1 LRISKSDAAQHRVAF
16 HVRCR
21 NQMTAIGIGPEAR
34 RRLSARRTAE
44 IVAEELRRQ
53 ILDGE
58 LTDGDL
64 LPRQDVLVERFRVS
78 LVSLREALRILETEG
93 LVSVRRG
100 NRGGAVV
107 HAPAKSSAAYMLGLV
122 LQSDSVAL
130 TDLGLALQELEPSC
144 AALAAQRVDRAE
156 TVVPELVKL
165 NALAAEHLDDG
176 SRFTDIGRQFHH
188 EIARG
193 CGNHTMAV
201 VMGSLEA
208 LWTSHERQWAEQ
220 TTAQGDYPSLSERR
234 AAHNAHVKL
243 TQAIEAGD
251 AERARR
257 LAARHVGDTQTYVVA
272 DDPDQRIQALPA
284 QVISGR
290 RR

>member
-1 LRISKSDAAQHRVAF
+1 
-16 HVRCR
+16 
-21 NQMTAIGIGPEAR
+21 MTAIGIGPEAR

-58 LTDGDL
+58 LVEGDL
-64 LPRQDVLVERFRVS
+64 LPRQDVLVDRFRVS

-93 LVSVRRG
+93 LISVRRG

-122 LQSDSVAL
+122 LKSDSVAL
-130 TDLGLALQELEPSC
+130 TDLGMALQELEPSC
-144 AALAAQRVDRAE
+144 AAMAAQRSDRAE
-156 TVVPELVKL
+156 TVVPALAEL
-165 NALAAEHLDDG
+165 NTLAAEHLDDG
-176 SRFTDIGRQFHH
+176 ARFTEIGRRFHH
-188 EIARG
+188 EIAYG

-220 TTAQGDYPSLSERR
+220 SAAKGDYPSLADRR
-234 AAHNAHVKL
+234 AVHAVHVKL
-243 TQAIEAGD
+243 TQAIKTGD

-257 LAARHVGDTQTYVVA
+257 LASRHVADTQTYVVG
-272 DDPDQRIQALPA
+272 DDPDQLIQALPA
-284 QVISGR
+284 QVISGAR
-290 RR
+290 R

>member
-1 LRISKSDAAQHRVAF
+1 
-16 HVRCR
+16 
-21 NQMTAIGIGPEAR
+21 MTAIGIGPDAR

-58 LTDGDL
+58 LADGDL
-64 LPRQDVLVERFRVS
+64 LPRQEVLVERFRVS

-130 TDLGLALQELEPSC
+130 TDLGLALQELAPSC
-144 AALAAQRVDRAE
+144 AALAAQRADRAE

-165 NALAAEHLDDG
+165 NALAAEHLDDDG
-176 SRFTDIGRQFHH
+176 ARFTDIGRQFHH

-220 TTAQGDYPSLSERR
+220 TTAQGHYPSRAERR
-234 AAHNAHVKL
+234 AVLSAHVKL

-257 LAARHVGDTQTYVVA
+257 LSSRHVGDTQTYVVS
-272 DDPDQRIQALPA
+272 DDSDQRIQAPPTQALT
-284 QVISGR
+284 QR